1 MLTFLLLGRDH
12 WQWFHMLG
20 LHMLC
25 FSLHMHVFPVLWGAL
40 LYKVILVYVFWKGK
54 GSVLSATVHQ
64 EPVLINNSCILVLLV
79 NFLFTFGA
87 CYEIL
92 CKASVQYRAFPRDPR
107 KPVLLSSVL
116 VRLKAGTVELFYL
129 WKSSPPFLHTAEA
142 TATSYLPCVMTAQ
155 LCSGWWKAEF
165 VPSRFYLGW
174 YLSLT
179 I

>member
-1 MLTFLLLGRDH
+1 MIFCSVGGFALQGYS
-12 WQWFHMLG
+12 G
-20 LHMLC
+20 LC
-25 FSLHMHVFPVLWGAL
+25 FLKGKRKCPVCYCSSGASSDQQL
-40 LYKVILVYVFWKGK
+40 LY
-54 GSVLSATVHQ
+54 LST
-64 EPVLINNSCILVLLV
+64 LV

-142 TATSYLPCVMTAQ
+142 TAASYLPCVMTAQ
-155 LCSGWWKAEF
+155 LCSG
-165 VPSRFYLGW
+165 
-174 YLSLT
+174 
-179 I
+179 